1 MKKIE
6 IHIRKGTVAFLGKL
20 LTICGV
26 ALTFAA
32 CYGVMEP
39 DMKPEYFSPERDQML
54 YGGDENEDENVNVNE
69 NKDENENKNKDILL

>member
-54 YGGDENEDENVNVNE
+54 YGEDGNVNENENMNVNEDENEDEN
-69 NKDENENKNKDILL
+69 KNILL